1 MLIYVFRVSWWSGV
15 PWFGVLVGILVERLV
30 HVWGPNWAT
39 EGRVSQMSL
48 RWHVRATSKASSLQC
63 QRCIFVILANQI
75 LTVPMVQYG
84 GQIRTPTSIRGRNL
98 IISSW
103 ASWGVLKL
111 IDFGLASQTWVK
123 STWSISETW
132 IWWLFDKDP
141 STMSTVRRLLF
152 PSKVLSEISS
162 HQGLAQKYGREPPRK
177 PTRYSY
183 PNAPGSSRR
192 FLTLGFTDWWRPCRG
207 FPARLKFVS
216 GATDFQNFQCFQ
228 HPNLSLRAK
237 LLGKNRDGRFS
248 VWGKVG
254 KGNHPFEVSR
264 LHCQIWSEMPCL
276 KPLVPTWLNAKDLE
290 VGKAAAKT
298 TIERDLLP
306 LASSFARHVT
316 KTTACGWRL
325 LQLWFE
331 KTGVMKGIEGFPN
344 KTQNMVKLC
353 GNYQESRGNLWCSQ
367 APEQL
372 KPVTVPNPAVD
383 VWAIGLLAWI
393 GGSL

>member
-1 MLIYVFRVSWWSGV
+1 
-15 PWFGVLVGILVERLV
+15 
-30 HVWGPNWAT
+30 
-39 EGRVSQMSL
+39 
-48 RWHVRATSKASSLQC
+48 
-63 QRCIFVILANQI
+63 
-75 LTVPMVQYG
+75 
-84 GQIRTPTSIRGRNL
+84 
-98 IISSW
+98 
-103 ASWGVLKL
+103 
-111 IDFGLASQTWVK
+111 
-123 STWSISETW
+123 
-132 IWWLFDKDP
+132 
-141 STMSTVRRLLF
+141 MSTVRRLLF

-316 KTTACGWRL
+316 KATACGWRL

-344 KTQNMVKLC
+344 KNTKHGETMWKLPRNPWNFVILPGAWAAET
-353 GNYQESRGNLWCSQ
+353 GNCTKSCSGRLGDW
-367 APEQL
+367 PL
-372 KPVTVPNPAVD
+372 
-383 VWAIGLLAWI
+383 GLDWWFSIKHLTLAN
-393 GGSL
+393 G